1 MDAKIG
7 CFTLPWSE
15 FSFEDA
21 LSGIAKAGYKYVAF
35 GLTHRGAEV
44 PAIDGGVASA
54 REAGKKIADAG
65 LQTVMMF
72 GRWNGENGV
81 ETMKRRI
88 DQAKEVGCPLIVTAG
103 VWGYKDGLKTPR
115 TPEEMAPDEADF
127 YKRMAQIA
135 PYAHQAGVTIT
146 LKPHTGNTATG
157 KVLRGTL
164 DRVNSPAVRACYDAG
179 NVHFYEGVSP
189 EEDLPHI
196 VDRTVALCI
205 KDHRG
210 ARANADFPTPGDGDV
225 DHARLFKTLKAA
237 NFSGP
242 LVVERFD
249 GTTPKKEIPLETANR
264 EAKRAC
270 DFLTRLVASI

>member
-1 MDAKIG
+1 MNVQIA

-21 LSGIAKAGYKYVAF
+21 LDGIAKAGYKYVAF
-35 GLTHRGAEV
+35 GLTHKGAEV
-44 PAIDGGVASA
+44 PAIDGGADAA
-54 REAGKKIADAG
+54 REAEKKIADHG
-65 LQTVMMF
+65 LKTVMMF

-88 DQAKEVGCPLIVTAG
+88 DQAKEIGCPLIVTAG
-103 VWGYKDGLKTPR
+103 TNGYKDGLKTPR
-115 TPEEMAPDEADF
+115 TPEEMAPDEAVF
-127 YKRMAQIA
+127 YERMAQIA
-135 PYAHQAGVTIT
+135 PYAQTAGVTIT
-146 LKPHTGNTATG
+146 LKPHTGNTGTA
-157 KVLRGTL
+157 KVLRKTL
-164 DRVNSPAVRACYDAG
+164 DRIDSPAFQACYDAG
-179 NVHFYEGVSP
+179 NVRFYEGISP

-210 ARANADFPTPGDGDV
+210 ERTHADFPTPGDGDV
-225 DHARLFKTLKAA
+225 DHARLFKTLRDA

-249 GTTPKKEIPLETANR
+249 GTTPKKEISLETTNR
-264 EAKRAC
+264 EAKRAL